1 MRKAFTVSILVC
13 IMLLVSV
20 ALASATAPTVI
31 STIPEDGEYLDITA
45 VKFIM
50 IQFSMSM
57 DTESVLKGAYFN
69 RKNVTDNLQEPA
81 AVNLCTFLRWFGVK
95 ANWQTYQ
102 NYGCDFNSADDVGI
116 VAGDDGNIDVAFSN
130 AGGKANDTLTI
141 IINNFKIGTPLLEIA
156 ESKKYLL
163 EITIIGAKATADAG
177 GETLSLA
184 RTKYYFSTVQPQ
196 AVDNSAEVDVTF
208 DDTTISFDP
217 GDLSGDG
224 EVVVFEHTNPADS
237 APPSVEGSTSIAALD
252 IELHGGVSLLNS
264 IDVCVIIPASD
275 IPADTAPESLRLYHQ
290 VDGNMELLEGTST
303 AIAGGDYRVCAAVT
317 ELSTFAVQGGY
328 PYGDTAPG
336 LGDGMINLLDAQR
349 VIQHWLGSP
358 NFTTFPAIYDGKDD
372 YMAGKVGDVN
382 DDGSINLADA
392 QEIVQVWVELLD
404 KFSVLS
410 TPGLTMSHLPSITR
424 TTFLSDPV
432 GGRVSVIL
440 DDATD
445 VSTAYFELTYDA
457 SLLTISDVSQTSLT
471 SDSVMEHYDSNAGKL
486 RLALVNG
493 SSLRGAGSL
502 MDVQFELMPGANS
515 ADAFDSIKLTK
526 VELNSGLI
534 KSVFGEIPQRLAL
547 LQNYPNPFNPE
558 TWIPYELNKASDV
571 EIRIYNING
580 QIVRRLSLGQQPPGS
595 YIAKD
600 KAVYWDGANETGE
613 KASSGVYFY
622 QLRAGET
629 SSLVKKL
636 VIIK

>member
-1 MRKAFTVSILVC
+1 MTLV
-13 IMLLVSV
+13 
-20 ALASATAPTVI
+20 
-31 STIPEDGEYLDITA
+31 
-45 VKFIM
+45 
-50 IQFSMSM
+50 
-57 DTESVLKGAYFN
+57 
-69 RKNVTDNLQEPA
+69 
-81 AVNLCTFLRWFGVK
+81 
-95 ANWQTYQ
+95 
-102 NYGCDFNSADDVGI
+102 
-116 VAGDDGNIDVAFSN
+116 
-130 AGGKANDTLTI
+130 
-141 IINNFKIGTPLLEIA
+141 
-156 ESKKYLL
+156 
-163 EITIIGAKATADAG
+163 
-177 GETLSLA
+177 
-184 RTKYYFSTVQPQ
+184 
-196 AVDNSAEVDVTF
+196 
-208 DDTTISFDP
+208 
-217 GDLSGDG
+217 
-224 EVVVFEHTNPADS
+224 NP
-237 APPSVEGSTSIAALD
+237 
-252 IELHGGVSLLNS
+252 IE
-264 IDVCVIIPASD
+264 VCVVIPASD
-275 IPADTAPESLRLYHQ
+275 IPDSTDPLSVRLYHQ
-290 VDGNMELLEGTST
+290 RNGNMELLEGSSVST
-303 AIAGGDYRVCAAVT
+303 DGGVTYKVCGTVT
-317 ELSTFAVQGGY
+317 ELSTLAAQGGF
-328 PYGDTAPG
+328 PYGDAVP
-336 LGDGMINLLDAQR
+336 DGVINLLDAQR

-358 NFTTFPAIYDGKDD
+358 SFVTFPAIYDGQDD
-372 YMAGKVGDVN
+372 FMAGNVGDVN
-382 DDGSINLADA
+382 NDGSINLSDA
-392 QEIVQVWVELLD
+392 QEIVQVWIELLD
-404 KFSVLS
+404 KFTVLGS
-410 TPGLTMSHLPSITR
+410 PPGSTMSHSPGITR
-424 TTFLSDPV
+424 TAFLSDPV
-432 GGRVSVIL
+432 SNRVSVTL

-493 SSLRGAGSL
+493 LSLSGAGSL

-613 KASSGVYFY
+613 KVSSGIYFY

-629 SSLVKKL
+629 NSLVKKL